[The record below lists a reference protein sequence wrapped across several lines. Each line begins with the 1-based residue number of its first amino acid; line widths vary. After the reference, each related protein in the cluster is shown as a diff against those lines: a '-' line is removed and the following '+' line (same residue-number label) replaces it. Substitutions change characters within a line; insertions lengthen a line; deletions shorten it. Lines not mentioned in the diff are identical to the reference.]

1 MGVSVT
7 IQKKENGRYIYILIL
22 LLAGA
27 VAFGIRWAGIEHIT
41 ADFETCVIP
50 WSAAMKTGQGP
61 KILLAYDGDYN
72 MPYITVLWLLNY
84 LPGRTIVKVKLF
96 SVLFEYLGAVAAGLI
111 AAHFAEEGKRE
122 LWFTA
127 ACTAV
132 LFYPS
137 AILNGAWWG
146 QCDFIYVAFLLYMIF
161 ALLKKR
167 YGAAMILLG
176 CAFSF
181 KLQAVLILPV
191 LLIFWWKKRSF
202 SVAYFLLAAV
212 MMEVLCIPAILGGYS
227 VFIPFSVYTRQLGR
241 YPYMYVFYPNFWAL
255 FREAPYYIFS
265 NVAILSIIAGLGIFA
280 VAVIRKKTEISGRQ
294 WMEFAVWSI
303 FFMMCFLP
311 CMHERYGMLLEVLA
325 VIYAFINRRTWW
337 NAVVIGLGSF
347 IAYLQVTFGQDIIP
361 DQWIAAAYLLSL
373 GFFTWQ
379 MIKNWNEETERKT
392 GKEAKRETPGVS
404 AIENSMMDFINRYI
418 IWIGFAVLTVLA
430 VVVRKPMIECISAD
444 YLPNLIETEGNYHTP
459 LYMLVMHVLS
469 SVNSMFLPEKTLF
482 FLVKLLCIAAD
493 LFAAAMT
500 AVCIY
505 DCKSR
510 KCAGDPG
517 RNAGGLYGNAEGE
530 KGDRKLA
537 ALIAYGA
544 MLFLPMVLLNS
555 PFWAHLDSISVGLFA
570 GAYLL
575 YVRKREIPAGIFA
588 GISCGLLTHYAVIVS
603 FVLLPCL
610 MTVKKER
617 RGEEQ
622 TRQRRFGNTCSVV
635 MIVSSMSGL
644 IIGDN
649 LYQCI
654 VKLLYF
660 WLDMGTWMLYPLLV
674 LALFLCFCDRKW
686 IPVWVLLEAAVIL
699 DWGEFLYEMPV
710 LPHAVYILLYL
721 AAGVLSAGII
731 LREMMSGGDGSGG
744 SASLKEQGFC
754 GNSQRPGRRMID

>member
-1 MGVSVT
+1 MGKSNIVT
-7 IQKKENGRYIYILIL
+7 IQKQENRKYIYIVFL

-27 VAFGIRWAGIEHIT
+27 AAFCVRWMGIEHIT
-41 ADFETCVIP
+41 ADFEACLIP

-61 KILLAYDGDYN
+61 KILLSYDGDYN

-84 LPGRTIVKVKLF
+84 LPGRTIIKVKLF

-111 AAHFAEEGKRE
+111 AAHFAKEGKKE
-122 LWFTA
+122 LWFTM
-127 ACTAV
+127 ACVAV

-137 AILNGAWWG
+137 AVLNGAWWG

-167 YGAAMILLG
+167 YGMAMVLLG

-202 SVAYFLLAAV
+202 SGAYFLLVPV

-265 NVAILSIIAGLGIFA
+265 NVAILSILAGLGVFA
-280 VAVIRKKTEISGRQ
+280 VAVIRKKTKISEKQ

-325 VIYAFINRRTWW
+325 VIYAFLNRRTWW

-347 IAYLQVTFGQDIIP
+347 IAYLQVTFGQSIIP
-361 DQWIAAAYLLSL
+361 DQWIAAFYLLSL

-379 MIKNWNEETERKT
+379 MIKNWDVEAE
-392 GKEAKRETPGVS
+392 KEMNGGNIVS
-404 AIENSMMDFINRYI
+404 ALKKGTSTIENKTMDFINKYI
-418 IWIGFAVLTVLA
+418 IWLGFIVLTVLA
-430 VVVRKPMIECISAD
+430 VAVRKPMIECISAD

-459 LYMLVMHVLS
+459 FYMLVMRILS
-469 SVNSMFLPEKTLF
+469 VINESFLPEKTLF

-493 LFAAAMT
+493 LFAALMIA
-500 AVCIY
+500 ACIY
-505 DCKSR
+505 DHM
-510 KCAGDPG
+510 G
-517 RNAGGLYGNAEGE
+517 RRNMSGLRRDEESGYKDE
-530 KGDRKLA
+530 KLS

-555 PFWAHLDSISVGLFA
+555 PFWAHLDGISTGLLA

-575 YVRKREIPAGIFA
+575 YVRDREAPAGILA
-588 GISCGLLTHYAVIVS
+588 GISCGLLTHYAVILIFAVEIYL
-603 FVLLPCL
+603 FV
-610 MTVKKER
+610 MGKER
-617 RGEEQ
+617 RKEE
-622 TRQRRFGNTCSVV
+622 RIKKRRFGSICLVV
-635 MIVSSMSGL
+635 MVVVSMLGMVDGYSALWCLGRLGSF
-644 IIGDN
+644 I
-649 LYQCI
+649 
-654 VKLLYF
+654 
-660 WLDMGTWMLYPLLV
+660 MGMETWMLYPFLV
-674 LALFLCFCDRKW
+674 LALLLGFFDKKW
-686 IPVWVLLEAAVIL
+686 IPVWVLLEMAAIL
-699 DWGEFLYEMPV
+699 DWGEFLYELPV
-710 LPHAVYILLYL
+710 LPHAVYISLYL
-721 AAGVLSAGII
+721 AAGVLSVGTI
-731 LREMMSGGDGSGG
+731 LRR
-744 SASLKEQGFC
+744 KY
-754 GNSQRPGRRMID
+754 RMVP

>member
-1 MGVSVT
+1 MA
-7 IQKKENGRYIYILIL
+7 IQKQENRRYIYILTL

-27 VAFGIRWAGIEHIT
+27 AAFGVRWAGIEHIT

-50 WSAAMKTGQGP
+50 WSEAMKTGQGP

-111 AAHFAEEGKRE
+111 AAHFAEEGKSE

-181 KLQAVLILPV
+181 KLQAVLILPI
-191 LLIFWWKKRSF
+191 LLIYWWKKRSF
-202 SVAYFLLAAV
+202 SGAYFLLAAV

-255 FREAPYYIFS
+255 FREARYYIFS
-265 NVAILSIIAGLGIFA
+265 NVAILSIVAGLGVFA

-325 VIYAFINRRTWW
+325 VIYAFLNRRTWW

-347 IAYLQVTFGQDIIP
+347 IAYLQVTFGQDIMP

-379 MIKNWNEETERKT
+379 MIKNWNGEAKKET
-392 GKEAKRETPGVS
+392 GKEAKTYENNIPVLKPGVS
-404 AIENSMMDFINRYI
+404 AIENSAMNFINKYI
-418 IWIGFAVLTVLA
+418 MWIGSTVLTVLA

-459 LYMLVMHVLS
+459 LYMLVMHLLS

-505 DCKSR
+505 DHKSR
-510 KCAGDPG
+510 KS
-517 RNAGGLYGNAEGE
+517 AGGFSRDAEEVKEDG
-530 KGDRKLA
+530 KLA
-537 ALIAYGA
+537 ALIVYGA

-575 YVRKREIPAGIFA
+575 YVRKREIPAGLLA
-588 GISCGLLTHYAVIVS
+588 GISCGLLTHYAVILS
-603 FVLLPCL
+603 FVLLPGL
-610 MTVKKER
+610 MTAGKER
-617 RGEEQ
+617 REEERI
-622 TRQRRFGNTCSVV
+622 RQRRFGNTCSVV
-635 MIVSSMSGL
+635 MVASSMSGL
-644 IIGDN
+644 VIG
-649 LYQCI
+649 YSAWQCI
-654 VKLLYF
+654 GRLLYF
-660 WLDMGTWMLYPLLV
+660 WPDMGTWMLYPLLV
-674 LALFLCFCDRKW
+674 FTLLLCFCDRKW

-721 AAGVLSAGII
+721 AAGILSAGIF
-731 LREMMSGGDGSGG
+731 LKEMMSGGA
-744 SASLKEQGFC
+744 AS
-754 GNSQRPGRRMID
+754 RRKRELC

>member
-1 MGVSVT
+1 MGISNIVA
-7 IQKKENGRYIYILIL
+7 IQKQENRRYIYTAVLLI
-22 LLAGA
+22 AGA
-27 VAFGIRWAGIEHIT
+27 AAFAVRWMGIEHIT
-41 ADFETCVIP
+41 ADFETCLIP

-96 SVLFEYLGAVAAGLI
+96 SVLFEYLGAAAAGLI
-111 AAHFAEEGKRE
+111 AAHFAKEEKKG
-122 LWFTA
+122 LWFTM
-127 ACTAV
+127 ACVAV

-137 AILNGAWWG
+137 AVLNGAWWG

-161 ALLKKR
+161 AILKKR
-167 YGAAMILLG
+167 YGTAMILLG

-202 SVAYFLLAAV
+202 SGAYFLLVAV

-265 NVAILSIIAGLGIFA
+265 NVAILSIIAGLGVFA
-280 VAVIRKKTEISGRQ
+280 VAVIRKKTEISGEQ

-347 IAYLQVTFGQDIIP
+347 IAYLQVTFGQNIIP
-361 DQWIAAAYLLSL
+361 DQWIAAAYLLCL

-379 MIKNWNEETERKT
+379 MIKNWNGAAERKA
-392 GKEAKRETPGVS
+392 GEEAKRETPEVS
-404 AIENSMMDFINRYI
+404 AIENSAMDFINRYI

-430 VVVRKPMIECISAD
+430 VAVRKPMIECISAD

-459 LYMLVMHVLS
+459 LYMFAMHILS

-482 FLVKLLCIAAD
+482 FLVKLLCIGAD

-505 DCKSR
+505 DHKRRKSADDSS
-510 KCAGDPG
+510 K
-517 RNAGGLYGNAEGE
+517 NAGGLYGNAERE
-530 KGDRKLA
+530 KGDGKLA
-537 ALIAYGA
+537 ALIVYGV

-555 PFWAHLDSISVGLFA
+555 AFWAHLDSISIGLLA

-575 YVRKREIPAGIFA
+575 YIRNREISAGILA
-588 GISCGLLTHYAVIVS
+588 GISCGLLTHYAVILS
-603 FVLLPCL
+603 FVLLFCL
-610 MTVKKER
+610 MAVGKKGREEER
-617 RGEEQ
+617 IR
-622 TRQRRFGNTCSVV
+622 RRRFGDACSVV
-635 MIVSSMSGL
+635 MVVSSMSGL
-644 IIGDN
+644 MIG
-649 LYQCI
+649 YSAWQCLG
-654 VKLLYF
+654 KLGYF
-660 WLDMGTWMLYPLLV
+660 WPDMGTWMLYPLLV
-674 LALFLCFCDRKW
+674 LALILCFIDKKW

-699 DWGEFLYEMPV
+699 DWGEFLYELPV
-710 LPHAVYILLYL
+710 LPHTAYILLYL
-721 AAGVLSAGII
+721 TAGIWTVRNI
-731 LREMMSGGDGSGG
+731 WAVYINAGGRKN
-744 SASLKEQGFC
+744 L
-754 GNSQRPGRRMID
+754 

>member
-1 MGVSVT
+1 MV
-7 IQKKENGRYIYILIL
+7 L
-22 LLAGA
+22 LLTGA
-27 VAFGIRWAGIEHIT
+27 AAFGVRWMGIEHIT
-41 ADFETCVIP
+41 ADFETCLIP

-61 KILLAYDGDYN
+61 KILLSYDGDYN

-84 LPGRTIVKVKLF
+84 LPGRTIIKVKLF

-111 AAHFAEEGKRE
+111 VAHFAKEGKKE
-122 LWFTA
+122 LWFTM
-127 ACTAV
+127 ACVAV

-137 AILNGAWWG
+137 AVLNGAWWG
-146 QCDFIYVAFLLYMIF
+146 QCDLIYVAFLLYMIF

-167 YGAAMILLG
+167 YGVAMVLLG

-181 KLQAVLILPV
+181 KLQAVLILPI

-202 SVAYFLLAAV
+202 SGAYFLLVPV

-227 VFIPFSVYTRQLGR
+227 IFIPFSVYTRQLGR

-265 NVAILSIIAGLGIFA
+265 NVAILGIVAGLGVFA
-280 VAVIRKKTEISGRQ
+280 VAVIRKKTKISEKQ
-294 WMEFAVWSI
+294 WMEFTVWSI
-303 FFMMCFLP
+303 FLMMCFLP

-325 VIYAFINRRTWW
+325 VIYAFLNPGTWW
-337 NAVVIGLGSF
+337 NAAVIGLGSF
-347 IAYLQVTFGQDIIP
+347 IAYLQVTFGQNIIP

-373 GFFTWQ
+373 GFFTCQ
-379 MIKNWNEETERKT
+379 MIKNWDVGV
-392 GKEAKRETPGVS
+392 GKEMDGEKRVPSLGKGTS
-404 AIENSMMDFINRYI
+404 RIENGIMDFINRYI

-444 YLPNLIETEGNYHTP
+444 YLPNLIEAEGNYHTP

-505 DCKSR
+505 DHKSR
-510 KCAGDPG
+510 KSASSSGE
-517 RNAGGLYGNAEGE
+517 NAGGLYGNAEGE
-530 KGDRKLA
+530 KGGGKLA

-588 GISCGLLTHYAVIVS
+588 GISCGLLTHYAVILS
-603 FVLLPCL
+603 FVLLFCL
-610 MTVKKER
+610 MTVKKEW

-622 TRQRRFGNTCSVV
+622 IRQRRFGSTCSAV

-649 LYQCI
+649 VYQCI

-674 LALFLCFCDRKW
+674 LTLLLCFFNKKW

-710 LPHAVYILLYL
+710 LPHTVYVLLYL
-721 AAGVLSAGII
+721 AAGVLSVGI
-731 LREMMSGGDGSGG
+731 LLKEMMSGGD
-744 SASLKEQGFC
+744 ALLRKREF
-754 GNSQRPGRRMID
+754 R

>member
-1 MGVSVT
+1 MA
-7 IQKKENGRYIYILIL
+7 IQKQENRRYIYIAVL

-27 VAFGIRWAGIEHIT
+27 AAFAVRWMGIEHIT
-41 ADFETCVIP
+41 ADFETCLIP

-111 AAHFAEEGKRE
+111 AAHFAKEEKKG
-122 LWFTA
+122 LWFTM
-127 ACTAV
+127 ACVAV

-137 AILNGAWWG
+137 AVLNGAWWG

-161 ALLKKR
+161 AILKKR
-167 YGAAMILLG
+167 YGTAMILLG

-202 SVAYFLLAAV
+202 SGAYFLLVAV

-265 NVAILSIIAGLGIFA
+265 NVAILSIIAGLGVFA
-280 VAVIRKKTEISGRQ
+280 VAVIRKKTEISGEQ
-294 WMEFAVWSI
+294 WMEFAVWST

-311 CMHERYGMLLEVLA
+311 CMHERYGMLAEVLA

-337 NAVVIGLGSF
+337 NALVIGSGSF
-347 IAYLQVTFGQDIIP
+347 IAYLQVTFGQNIIP
-361 DQWIAAAYLLSL
+361 DQWIAAAYLLCL

-379 MIKNWNEETERKT
+379 MIKNWNGEAERKT
-392 GKEAKRETPGVS
+392 GKEAKRETPEVS
-404 AIENSMMDFINRYI
+404 AIENSVMDLINRYI

-459 LYMLVMHVLS
+459 LYMLVMYILS
-469 SVNSMFLPEKTLF
+469 SVNRIFLPEKTLF
-482 FLVKLLCIAAD
+482 FLVKLLCIGAD
-493 LFAAAMT
+493 LFAAAMA

-505 DCKSR
+505 DHKSR
-510 KCAGDPG
+510 RSAGDSSK
-517 RNAGGLYGNAEGE
+517 NAGGLCGNAEGK
-530 KGDRKLA
+530 KGDGKLA
-537 ALIAYGA
+537 ALIVYGT

-555 PFWAHLDSISVGLFA
+555 AFWAHLDSISIGLLA

-575 YVRKREIPAGIFA
+575 YVQNKEIPAGILA
-588 GISCGLLTHYAVIVS
+588 GISCGLLTHYAVILS
-603 FVLLPCL
+603 FVLLFCL
-610 MTVKKER
+610 VPGKRR
-617 RGEEQ
+617 RGEE
-622 TRQRRFGNTCSVV
+622 RIKQRRFGNTCSVMMV
-635 MIVSSMSGL
+635 VSSMSGL
-644 IIGDN
+644 IIG
-649 LYQCI
+649 YSVWQCLG
-654 VKLLYF
+654 KLAYF
-660 WLDMGTWMLYPLLV
+660 WPDMGTWMLYPLLV
-674 LALFLCFCDRKW
+674 LTLLLCFFDKKW
-686 IPVWVLLEAAVIL
+686 IPVWVLLEAAAIL
-699 DWGEFLYEMPV
+699 DWGEFLYELPV
-710 LPHAVYILLYL
+710 LPHTVYILLYL
-721 AAGVLSAGII
+721 MAGILSVGII
-731 LREMMSGGDGSGG
+731 LRKRYLSVLYQTM
-744 SASLKEQGFC
+744 LH
-754 GNSQRPGRRMID
+754 R

>member
-1 MGVSVT
+1 MT
-7 IQKKENGRYIYILIL
+7 IQKQENRRYIYIAVL

-27 VAFGIRWAGIEHIT
+27 AAFAVRWMGIEHIT
-41 ADFETCVIP
+41 ADFETCLIP

-111 AAHFAEEGKRE
+111 AAHFAKEGKRE
-122 LWFTA
+122 QWFA
-127 ACTAV
+127 MVCVAV

-137 AILNGAWWG
+137 AVLNGAWWG

-161 ALLKKR
+161 AILKKR
-167 YGAAMILLG
+167 YGTAMILLG

-202 SVAYFLLAAV
+202 SGAYFLLVAV

-265 NVAILSIIAGLGIFA
+265 SVAILGILAGLGVFA
-280 VAVIRKKTEISGRQ
+280 VAVIRKKTEISGEQ
-294 WMEFAVWSI
+294 WMEFAVWST

-311 CMHERYGMLLEVLA
+311 CMHERYGMLVEILA

-337 NAVVIGLGSF
+337 NAVTIGLGSF

-379 MIKNWNEETERKT
+379 MIKNWNTEQGWAKDEDRKNSIPVLE
-392 GKEAKRETPGVS
+392 KGVS
-404 AIENSMMDFINRYI
+404 TVENNIMNFINKYI
-418 IWIGFAVLTVLA
+418 VWLGFAALTVLA
-430 VVVRKPMIECISAD
+430 FAVRKPMIECISAD

-459 LYMLVMHVLS
+459 LYMLIMHILS
-469 SVNSMFLPEKTLF
+469 SINERLLPEKTLF

-500 AVCIY
+500 AACIY
-505 DCKSR
+505 DHKSR
-510 KCAGDPG
+510 RK
-517 RNAGGLYGNAEGE
+517 AGGSSGNAEGE
-530 KGDRKLA
+530 KEDGKLS
-537 ALIAYGA
+537 ALIGYGA
-544 MLFLPMVLLNS
+544 MLFLPMVLMNS
-555 PFWAHLDSISVGLFA
+555 SFWAHLDSISVGLLA

-575 YVRKREIPAGIFA
+575 YVRNREIPAGILA
-588 GISCGLLTHYAVIVS
+588 GISCGLLAHYMVILP
-603 FVLLPCL
+603 FVLLLCL
-610 MTVKKER
+610 TMVGKER

-622 TRQRRFGNTCSVV
+622 IKQGRFGKACSVMMV
-635 MIVSSMSGL
+635 AGCISGL
-644 IIGDN
+644 PIGYS
-649 LYQCI
+649 LWQCFG
-654 VKLLYF
+654 KLGYF
-660 WLDMGTWMLYPLLV
+660 WPDMGTWMLYPLLV
-674 LALFLCFCDRKW
+674 LALLLGFCDKKW

-721 AAGVLSAGII
+721 AAGIWAAGNIWAGYVQT
-731 LREMMSGGDGSGG
+731 GGR
-744 SASLKEQGFC
+744 K
-754 GNSQRPGRRMID
+754 SQRHEKKI

>member
-1 MGVSVT
+1 MV
-7 IQKKENGRYIYILIL
+7 L

-27 VAFGIRWAGIEHIT
+27 AAFGIRWMGIEHIT
-41 ADFETCVIP
+41 ADFETCLIP

-61 KILLAYDGDYN
+61 KILLSYDGDYN

-84 LPGRTIVKVKLF
+84 LPGRTIIKVKLF

-111 AAHFAEEGKRE
+111 VAHFAKEGKKE
-122 LWFTA
+122 QWFTV
-127 ACTAV
+127 ACVAV

-137 AILNGAWWG
+137 SVLNGAWWG

-167 YGAAMILLG
+167 FGAAMVLLG

-202 SVAYFLLAAV
+202 SGVYFLLVPV

-227 VFIPFSVYTRQLGR
+227 IFIPFSVYTRQLGR

-265 NVAILSIIAGLGIFA
+265 NVAILSIVAGLGVFA
-280 VAVIRKKTEISGRQ
+280 VAVIRKKTEISERQ

-311 CMHERYGMLLEVLA
+311 CMHERYGMLLEVMA
-325 VIYAFINRRTWW
+325 VIYAFLNRRTWW
-337 NAVVIGLGSF
+337 NAVIIGLGSF
-347 IAYLQVTFGQDIIP
+347 IAYLQVTFGQDIMP

-392 GKEAKRETPGVS
+392 GKEVKRETGEKAKTYENNMLILKPGAS
-404 AIENSMMDFINRYI
+404 AVENSIMDYINRYI
-418 IWIGFAVLTVLA
+418 IWIGFAALTVLA

-459 LYMLVMHVLS
+459 LYMMVMHVLS

-482 FLVKLLCIAAD
+482 FLVKLLCIGAD

-505 DCKSR
+505 DHKYR
-510 KCAGDPG
+510 
-517 RNAGGLYGNAEGE
+517 RNAGGLNRNAEGE
-530 KGDRKLA
+530 KGDGKLA
-537 ALIAYGA
+537 ALIVYGA

-555 PFWAHLDSISVGLFA
+555 PFWAHLDSISVGLLA

-575 YVRKREIPAGIFA
+575 YVRKKEITAGVLA
-588 GISCGLLTHYAVIVS
+588 GISCGLLTHYAVILS
-603 FVLLPCL
+603 FVLLFYL
-610 MTVKKER
+610 MTVKKEGR
-617 RGEEQ
+617 EEEQ
-622 TRQRRFGNTCSVV
+622 IRQRRFGNTCSVV
-635 MIVSSMSGL
+635 MIISSMSGL
-644 IIGDN
+644 MIGYN
-649 LYQCI
+649 VYQCI

-674 LALFLCFCDRKW
+674 LTLLLCFFNKKW
-686 IPVWVLLEAAVIL
+686 IPVWVLLEAAAIL
-699 DWGEFLYEMPV
+699 DWGEFLYELPV
-710 LPHAVYILLYL
+710 LPHIVYILLYL
-721 AAGVLSAGII
+721 EAGAVSAGII
-731 LREMMSGGDGSGG
+731 LKEMMSCGA
-744 SASLKEQGFC
+744 ASLRKRGFH
-754 GNSQRPGRRMID
+754 